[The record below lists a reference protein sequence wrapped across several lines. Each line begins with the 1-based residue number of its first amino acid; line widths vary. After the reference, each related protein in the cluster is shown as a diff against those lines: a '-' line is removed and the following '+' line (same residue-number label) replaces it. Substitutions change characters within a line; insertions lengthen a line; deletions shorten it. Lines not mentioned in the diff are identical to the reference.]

1 MFHTVKLSKS
11 NPTPLYIQLASE
23 LAQLIQ
29 ANLLSEGMKLPT
41 IRLLSQ
47 RLSINRDTVV
57 SAYKLLEQQGL
68 VESYIGKGT
77 YIASHTSHSTPLTAY
92 QAPKS
97 PHLCCSHLNLSSDF
111 YPKTLCQELAGKI
124 IQEEGWEAF
133 SDPLFRERHALKQ
146 SANHFLEKLGLK
158 THFAQLR
165 IIPSMD
171 TFLLSLF
178 KLTPKIGIC
187 VEALRDLTTSCY
199 LRSMGAK
206 IYEVP
211 LTNEGMDLEVLERY
225 LHTGTISYI
234 FLSPY
239 LQNPTGICYSDSNK
253 KKILELAT
261 RYDAYIIED
270 GTYCDFLYTQINYH
284 PLYHL
289 CLDQRVIYLYHF
301 SKVYLPYMK
310 YSFAVL
316 PVPLMKR
323 FKDEVECGFNERF
336 LHYYLSSPDLKQIS
350 NQIHQTCKLRYEHL
364 VSMLTKLNPLICTH
378 PYGSLWLWCH
388 VPDDS
393 YIALCQKL
401 TQKDIII
408 APGELFSTTPLSGYF
423 RLSISD
429 LSLEAIDELVSTL
442 KQYLLPSNSVLE
454 PF

>member
-11 NPTPLYIQLASE
+11 DPTPLYIQLASE
-23 LAQLIQ
+23 LAKLIQ
-29 ANLLSEGMKLPT
+29 ADLLSEGMKLPT

-77 YIASHTSHSTPLTAY
+77 YIASHAPHSDLLATSQSPS
-92 QAPKS
+92 K
-97 PHLCCSHLNLSSDF
+97 PHLCCSHLNLSPDF
-111 YPKTLCQELAGKI
+111 YPKTLCQELANKI

-146 SANHFLEKLGLK
+146 SASGFLEKLGLK

-165 IIPSMD
+165 IISSMD

-178 KLTPKIGIC
+178 KLSPKVGIC
-187 VEALRDLTTSCY
+187 VEAIRDLTFSCY
-199 LRSMGAK
+199 LRSIGAK

-211 LTNEGMDLEVLERY
+211 LTNEGMDLEVLEKY
-225 LHTGTISYI
+225 LHTGTISSI

-253 KKILELAT
+253 RKILELAT

-270 GTYCDFLYTQINYH
+270 GTYCDFLYASNSYL

-289 CLDQRVIYLYHF
+289 CSDQRIIYLYHF

-316 PVPLMKR
+316 PIPLVKR
-323 FKDEVECGFNERF
+323 FKDEIECGFNERF
-336 LHYYLSSPDLKQIS
+336 LHYYLSSSSLSQIS
-350 NQIHQTCKLRYEHL
+350 SQIHQTCKLRYEHL
-364 VSMLTKLNPLICTH
+364 VSMLTQLHLPLICSNQS
-378 PYGSLWLWCH
+378 GSLWLWCQ
-388 VPDDS
+388 VSDDF
-393 YIALCQKL
+393 YPTLCQQL

-408 APGELFSTTPLSGYF
+408 APGELFSTMPLSGYF

-429 LSLEAIDELVSTL
+429 LSIEAIDELVNCL
-442 KQYLLPSNSVLE
+442 NQYLLPCK
-454 PF
+454 